1 MAAPTISWKRGQTF
15 TAIGPYVPGAGDP
28 VDLDG
33 VVVTSEVLDNAGNRW
48 PLTVTVGEDNLTV
61 TLYASDSDTASWS
74 VGTASIDLRCSQ
86 NGVVFATTTARFTV
100 LPEITTA
107 NG

>member
-28 VDLDG
+28 LTLDG
-33 VVVTSEVLDNAGNRW
+33 VTVTSEVLDSSGDRH
-48 PLTVTVGEDNLTV
+48 PLTVTVAEDNLTV
-61 TLYASDSDTASWS
+61 TLYASDSDTAEWS
-74 VGTASIDLRCSQ
+74 IGTASIDLRCAQ

-100 LPEITTA
+100 LPDITTA